1 MNAAIP
7 DELQDLVLSR
17 IREGGF
23 ATVDDYVGCLVQADL
38 RRSSQDSLEAE
49 LLRGL
54 EGERVKLSPDDFDQL
69 RQSLRER
76 YVGDQA

>member
-17 IREGGF
+17 IRQGGF
-23 ATVDDYVGCLVQADL
+23 AGVDDYVGRLVHADL
-38 RRSSQDSLEAE
+38 QRSTQDSLEAE